1 MEEKKIINQQ
11 MGEEEEGKEE
21 NQKKMTNKENIG
33 PNAGGKRWPKGR

>member
-1 MEEKKIINQQ
+1 